1 MQTIIGVGDPK
12 AIKRYSI
19 GLSTDTEKQ
28 SYFAGRFIGEGENN
42 VIERKVDLEQ
52 DAGDRISFDLSMRL
66 QGEGVD
72 GDDNVEGTEENL
84 TFYTDEVR
92 IDQKRKG
99 VDAGGRMSRKRTL
112 HDLRDTAKARGSEWA
127 AEWFDELIF
136 VYLSGTLAGINEDRK
151 VMREFAGNPIQA
163 PDAYHQ
169 VYAGAATSKAT
180 LTAADKMNR
189 DLVERISVMPRMMN
203 SLNPNVVKMSPIN
216 IEAGKHFVL
225 LMSPFQAF
233 DMRAQTG
240 ETSWA
245 AVQKAAAAAEG
256 RNNPLFKGSL
266 GMVNNVVL
274 HEHENVRRFADYGA
288 GSNVSAA
295 RALFMGRQAGVLA
308 YGEGGTGTR
317 FSWEEELK
325 DAKNRVSF
333 YIGTIT
339 GFKKTRFNG
348 LDFGVIAV
356 DTASANPN
364 PAIAP

>member
-1 MQTIIGVGDPK
+1 MQTVIGVGDPK

-52 DAGDRISFDLSMRL
+52 DAGERISFDLSMRL

-112 HDLRDTAKARGSEWA
+112 HDLRDTAKARGAEWA

-151 VMREFAGNPIQA
+151 VTREFAGNPIQA

-256 RNNPLFKGSL
+256 RNNPLFKGSCCPACKAEL
-266 GMVNNVVL
+266 
-274 HEHENVRRFADYGA
+274 RP
-288 GSNVSAA
+288 AA
-295 RALFMGRQAGVLA
+295 EKNA
-308 YGEGGTGTR
+308 
-317 FSWEEELK
+317 
-325 DAKNRVSF
+325 AK
-333 YIGTIT
+333 
-339 GFKKTRFNG
+339 
-348 LDFGVIAV
+348 
-356 DTASANPN
+356 
-364 PAIAP
+364 

>member
-1 MQTIIGVGDPK
+1 MQTVIGVGDPK

-112 HDLRDTAKARGSEWA
+112 HDLRDTAKARGAEWA

-151 VMREFAGNPIQA
+151 VAREFAGNPIQA

-216 IEAGKHFVL
+216 IEAGKHFIGLIYIEQHLACTIRPCVKTFVATVIR
-225 LMSPFQAF
+225 PVF
-233 DMRAQTG
+233 
-240 ETSWA
+240 
-245 AVQKAAAAAEG
+245 AVIKQENAIFG
-256 RNNPLFKGSL
+256 YYGWRTTL
-266 GMVNNVVL
+266 GQCTVEIFTPRIN
-274 HEHENVRRFADYGA
+274 
-288 GSNVSAA
+288 
-295 RALFMGRQAGVLA
+295 
-308 YGEGGTGTR
+308 
-317 FSWEEELK
+317 
-325 DAKNRVSF
+325 
-333 YIGTIT
+333 
-339 GFKKTRFNG
+339 
-348 LDFGVIAV
+348 
-356 DTASANPN
+356 
-364 PAIAP
+364 

>member
-1 MQTIIGVGDPK
+1 MQTLIGVGDPK
-12 AIKRYSI
+12 AVKRYAT
-19 GLSTDTEKQ
+19 GLATDTEKQ
-28 SYFAGRFIGEGENN
+28 SYFAGKFIGEGENN
-42 VIERKVDLEQ
+42 VIEKKVDLEQ

-66 QGEGVD
+66 RGDGVEGD
-72 GDDNVEGTEENL
+72 NNVEGTEENL

-92 IDQKRKG
+92 IDQIRKG

-112 HDLRDTAKARGSEWA
+112 HNLRDTAKARGSEWA

-151 VMREFAGNPIQA
+151 VLRPFAGNPIQA
-163 PDAYHQ
+163 PDQFHIAYG
-169 VYAGAATSKAT
+169 GAATSKAT
-180 LTAADKMNR
+180 LTASDKMTR
-189 DLVERISVMPRMMN
+189 ALVERLSVMPRMMN
-203 SLNPNVVKMSPIN
+203 SLNPDVVKMSPIT
-216 IEAGKHFVL
+216 IESGKHFVL

-233 DMRAQTG
+233 DMRAETG

-245 AVQKAAAAAEG
+245 SVQKAAAAAEG
-256 RNNPLFKGSL
+256 RSNPLFKGGVGL
-266 GMVNNVVL
+266 INNTVL
-274 HEHENVRRFADYGA
+274 HEHENVRRFGDYGA
-288 GSNVSAA
+288 GSNVQAA

-308 YGEGGTGTR
+308 YGQGGNGTR

-333 YIGTIT
+333 YIGSIA